1 MYDRD
6 YNKLPTRRTPDPKPI
21 GEALKTF
28 LETQKWNVRYESN
41 RLKVDWAKIVGDFV
55 AQQTEKVE
63 IRNKKIFIRVSQPT
77 LRYEL
82 LMQKTSIIYRV
93 NLHFGKRMI
102 EEVVLL

>member
-21 GEALKTF
+21 GEALKAF
-28 LETQKWNVRYESN
+28 LDAQKWNTKYESN
-41 RLKVDWAKIVGDFV
+41 RLKVDWAIIVGDFV

-82 LMQKTSIIYRV
+82 LMQKTSLIYRV
-93 NLHFGKRMI
+93 NSHFGKRII
-102 EEVVLL
+102 EDVVLL

>member
-1 MYDRD
+1 MYDKD
-6 YNKLPTRRTPDPKPI
+6 YNKLPTRQTPDPKPI
-21 GEALKTF
+21 GEALKGF
-28 LETQKWNVRYESN
+28 LESQKWNTKFESSK
-41 RLKVDWAKIVGDFV
+41 LKVEWEKIVGNFV
-55 AQQTEKVE
+55 AKQTEKVE

-93 NLHFGKRMI
+93 NSHFGRRMI

>member
-6 YNKLPTRRTPDPKPI
+6 FNKLPKRRTPDPKPI
-21 GEALKTF
+21 GEALKAF
-28 LETQKWNVRYESN
+28 LNAQKWSGKYESHQ
-41 RLKVDWAKIVGDFV
+41 LKADWAKIVGDFV

-93 NLHFGKRMI
+93 NSHFGKRVI
-102 EEVVLL
+102 EDVVLL

>member
-21 GEALKTF
+21 GDALKGF
-28 LETQKWNVRYESN
+28 LESQKWSGKFESN
-41 RLKVDWAKIVGDFV
+41 RLKVEWEKIVGNFV

-93 NLHFGKRMI
+93 NSHFGKRMI
-102 EEVVLL
+102 EDVVLL

>member
-1 MYDRD
+1 MYDKN
-6 YNKLPTRRTPDPKPI
+6 YNKLPLRQTPEPKPI
-21 GEALKTF
+21 GEALKGF
-28 LETQKWNVRYESN
+28 LETQKWNTKYESN
-41 RLKVDWAKIVGDFV
+41 RLKVEWTKIVGEFV
-55 AQQTEKVE
+55 AKQTEKVE

-93 NLHFGKRMI
+93 NSHFGKRII